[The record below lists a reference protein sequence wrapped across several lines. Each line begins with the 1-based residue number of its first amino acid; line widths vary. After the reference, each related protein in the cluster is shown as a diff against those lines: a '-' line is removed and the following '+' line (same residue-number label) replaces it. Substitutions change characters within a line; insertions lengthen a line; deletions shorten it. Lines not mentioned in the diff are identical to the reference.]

1 MNLEMQFWANNPIL
15 RHKSEY
21 ITNINKQTREI
32 VKYMEAELK
41 SQDGMWLAA
50 PQVWLNIRLAIITQR
65 DVIKGKYIY
74 KSSKTI
80 INPTIIKHSETTN
93 DDREWCLS
101 LPWNIWLIS
110 RYDWV
115 ELSYQDIYGK
125 NKTAKL
131 KWVDARIAQ
140 HELDHLEGILY
151 IDKAKKIK
159 PA

>member
-1 MNLEMQFWANNPIL
+1 MQFGINNPIL
-15 RHKSEY
+15 RKKSEN
-21 ITNINKQTREI
+21 ITNINKEIREI
-32 VKYMEAELK
+32 IKYMEAELK

-50 PQVWLNIRLAIITQR
+50 PQIWLNICLAIITQR
-65 DVIKGKYIY
+65 DIIKGKYIY

-80 INPTIIKHSETTN
+80 INPSIIKHSQNIN

-110 RYDWV
+110 RYDRI
-115 ELSYQDIYGK
+115 ELSYQDSYGK
-125 NKTAKL
+125 AKTAKL

-140 HELDHLEGILY
+140 HELDHLNGILY
-151 IDKAKKIK
+151 VDKAKSIK